1 MPQVDQSEPILSWS
15 PAIESSLAE
24 NIFGDGNTPEL
35 DMVSPLLWLKELL
48 LQG

>member
-1 MPQVDQSEPILSWS
+1 MNLLLSWS

-35 DMVSPLLWLKELL
+35 DLVSPLLWACLKELL